1 MATLRAAPYVYV
13 LDDKIRVR
21 VRATNLEGP
30 GIWNTISTATPGND
44 VKI

>member
-1 MATLRAAPYVYV
+1 MATLRAAPYVYI

-21 VRATNLEGP
+21 IKATNLEGSSSWFS
-30 GIWNTISTATPGND
+30 ITTATPGND